1 MCECVSERERK
12 RERERERERK
22 REMVAV
28 INECKTNGGRPDSAR
43 GPDLYWLLMQPTQEI
58 AVFCS

>member
-1 MCECVSERERK
+1 MSE

-22 REMVAV
+22 REILAV